1 MIQLSRLIQLTAGM
15 AALAIS
21 GQVLANPCPPGDP
34 PTNCAPPVGTAV
46 FDLAGQAIPH
56 TYTEYSVNFTALGS
70 TTDLAFAFR
79 EDPAFW
85 SLDDV
90 SVTVLGGGPNLVS
103 DGDFSNATLSPWTYD
118 NNYGVNDA
126 NGSLTSNCGYSGGS
140 GGNCF
145 FDGAVQAYDG
155 IDQNI
160 STVANQQYTLSF
172 WLTDDGSLP
181 TGSQLSTNGNTSS
194 PGGNGIDVLAYAGVG
209 IPVEGGPPP
218 GGVAPEIDPASAM
231 SALTLLLGGLTVLR
245 GRRSTTQA

>member
-1 MIQLSRLIQLTAGM
+1 MIQLSRVLQLTAGM

-46 FDLAGQAIPH
+46 FDLAGQTIPK
-56 TYTEYSVNFTALGS
+56 TYTEYSVNFTAISS

-85 SLDDV
+85 SLDNV
-90 SVTVLGGGPNLVS
+90 SVTTSSSSTNLVS
-103 DGDFSNATLSPWTYD
+103 DGDFSNTTLAPWTYD

-126 NGSLTSNCGYSGGS
+126 NGELRSGCGTS

-145 FDGAVQAYDG
+145 YDGAVQAYDG

-160 STVANQQYTLSF
+160 STVAGQAYTLSF
-172 WLTDDGSLP
+172 WLTDNSSL
-181 TGSQLSTNGNTSS
+181 TTAQQLSTNGDVSDTE
-194 PGGNGIDVLAYAGVG
+194 GNGADVLVYAGVG

-218 GGVAPEIDPASAM
+218 TAAAPEIDPASAM

-245 GRRSTTQA
+245 GRKSATQA